1 MANLFGMPTGT
12 LAAVLTI
19 TLLVVLGVVGILALR
34 NRVLV
39 RLGVRNIR
47 RRPARS
53 VLIVVGSMLG
63 TAIIAAALATGDS
76 MSQTIRSSAT
86 AALGRTDEVVAA
98 HGSSEFDVGAIAT
111 DAARATGARYFPQTY
126 ADRIARSV
134 RASGLVAGVAPV
146 IIEDVAVQDVTARQ
160 NEPRVTLFA
169 SDPARMAAFGPMRSG
184 GEPVSLAQLG
194 PGEIYLNTNGAHKL
208 NAHAGDTLRVL
219 AGSALATVRV
229 RAVVSYHGGGTDQA
243 GILLGLA
250 PAQRLLGRPGEVKAI
265 FVANRHGVGDT
276 ARVTALLDR
285 AVAPLQ
291 LATYKTKQEA
301 IKVADQQGTAFMSMF
316 TTFGSFS
323 IAAGILLIFL
333 IFVMLAAERRGE
345 LGIARAVGTRRRH
358 LVQIFLY
365 EGIAYDLI
373 AAMVG
378 ALLGIGVAFLMVLAM
393 ASAFSTQDSSST
405 ITFAAKP
412 ASVVIAYAI
421 GVLLTLAVVAVSASR
436 VSRMNIVAAIR
447 NSPEPMVQRSRK
459 RRLAL
464 GVAGL
469 ALGTLIAISGVSA
482 RDAVG
487 LGFGVLVIVLSL
499 MPVLRALGVPNRL
512 AYTIAGGALILWFT
526 FPVSRWLFGDMK
538 VNFSIFVLG
547 GLAIVI
553 GASWLIVYNADLLLG
568 GLASTAGRV
577 RRVAPVLKMAM
588 AYPLRNVF
596 RTGVMLAMFTLVV
609 FTLVTGAV
617 TTGSFVQ
624 SANDLRSFGGG
635 FNVRA
640 TVTPAASIRD
650 MRTALAHAQGLNPA
664 DFRVVAS
671 ESTLA
676 VKARQAGTGATAETY
691 PVHGVDVPFTQNTT
705 YQFSAK
711 ASGYPTSAAIWR
723 ALRTHPGL
731 AVVDPFVA
739 PRKTNYNF
747 AAQPKF
753 HLSGFYVEDKTFAP
767 VPVQVRDPQN
777 GREVTLKV
785 IGVLSDNVPLS
796 MMGIWTSQSTL
807 SAAFGAR
814 VQPTTYLF
822 ALRPG
827 VDAKAT
833 AKHLESTFLANGMQ
847 ADAMKDVLRD
857 AVSASLTFDR
867 LIMGFMGLGLIVGV
881 AALAVISARSVVE
894 RRQQIGVLRAIGFRR
909 TMVEAIFLLESAFVA
924 LTAILVGTA
933 LGLIVGH
940 NVIADSQR
948 QGTFANLAMHVP
960 WVTLAVIFAVVFAV
974 AMATTLVPARR
985 AARVYPAEALR
996 YQ

>member
-1 MANLFGMPTGT
+1 MTKLFGLPVGT
-12 LAAVLTI
+12 LAAVLMI
-19 TLLVVLGVVGILALR
+19 TLGAVLAVVVILALR

-63 TAIIAAALATGDS
+63 TTIIAAALATGDS

-86 AALGRTDEVVAA
+86 AALGRTDEVIAA
-98 HGSSEFDVGAIAT
+98 RGSSEFDVGAITADAT
-111 DAARATGARYFPQTY
+111 RATGARYFPQTY

-134 RASGLVAGVAPV
+134 RASGVVAGVAPV
-146 IIEDVAVQDVTARQ
+146 IIEEVAVQDMTARQ

-169 SDPARMAAFGPMRSG
+169 SDPARIAAFGPMRSG
-184 GEPVSLAQLG
+184 GANVSLAQLG
-194 PGEIYLNTNGAHKL
+194 PGEIYLNTKAAHKL
-208 NAHAGDTLRVL
+208 DAHAGDTLRVL
-219 AGSALATVRV
+219 AGNALATVRV
-229 RAVVSYHGGGTDQA
+229 RAIVSYQGGGTDQA
-243 GILLGLA
+243 GLLVGLGA
-250 PAQRLLGRPGEVKAI
+250 AQRLLGRPGEVKAI
-265 FVANRHGVGDT
+265 YVANRHGVGDT
-276 ARVTALLDR
+276 ARATALLDR
-285 AVAPLQ
+285 AAAPLQ
-291 LATYKTKQEA
+291 LTAYKTKQEA

-358 LVQIFLY
+358 LVQIFLF

-393 ASAFSTQDSSST
+393 SSAFSAQDSSAT

-412 ASVVIAYAI
+412 ASVAIAYAI
-421 GVLLTLAVVAVSASR
+421 GVLLTLLVVAVSASR
-436 VSRMNIVAAIR
+436 VSRMNIVSAIR
-447 NSPEPMVQRSRK
+447 NLPDPPVERSRR

-469 ALGTLIAISGVSA
+469 AIGTLMAMSGVSA
-482 RDAVG
+482 KDAVG

-499 MPVLRALGVPNRL
+499 MPILRALGVPNRL
-512 AYTIAGGALILWFT
+512 ACTVAGGALILWFT
-526 FPVSRWLFGDMK
+526 LPVSRWLFGDMK

-553 GASWLIVYNADLLLG
+553 GASWLIVDNADLLLG
-568 GLASTAGRV
+568 GLASTLGRA
-577 RRVAPVLKMAM
+577 RRVAPVLKLAM

-609 FTLVTGAV
+609 FTLVTGAI

-624 SANDLRSFGGG
+624 SANDLRAFGGG
-635 FNVRA
+635 FDVRA
-640 TVTPAASIRD
+640 TAAPAAPIRD
-650 MRTALAHAQGLNPA
+650 MRAALARAPGLNPS

-676 VKARQAGTGATAETY
+676 VKARQVGTGPTAETY
-691 PVHGVDVPFTQNTT
+691 AVHGVDIPFMQNTT
-705 YQFSAK
+705 YRFSAR
-711 ASGYPTSAAIWR
+711 ASGYPTSAAVWR
-723 ALRTHPGL
+723 ALRTQPGL

-747 AAQPKF
+747 QAQPKF

-767 VPVQVRDPQN
+767 VPVRVRDPQT
-777 GREVTLKV
+777 GRQVTLKV

-796 MMGIWTSQSTL
+796 MMGIWASQSTL
-807 SAAFGAR
+807 SATFGAR
-814 VQPTTYLF
+814 VQPTTYVY
-822 ALRPG
+822 ALRAG
-827 VDAKAT
+827 VDPKAT
-833 AKHLESTFLANGMQ
+833 AKHLESAFLANGMQ
-847 ADAMKDVLRD
+847 ADALKDLLHD
-857 AVSASLTFDR
+857 AVASSLTFDR
-867 LIMGFMGLGLIVGV
+867 LIMGFMG
-881 AALAVISARSVVE
+881 SA
-894 RRQQIGVLRAIGFRR
+894 
-909 TMVEAIFLLESAFVA
+909 
-924 LTAILVGTA
+924 
-933 LGLIVGH
+933 
-940 NVIADSQR
+940 
-948 QGTFANLAMHVP
+948 
-960 WVTLAVIFAVVFAV
+960 
-974 AMATTLVPARR
+974 
-985 AARVYPAEALR
+985 
-996 YQ
+996 

>member
-1 MANLFGMPTGT
+1 VTKLFGMPVGT
-12 LAAVLTI
+12 LAAVLVI
-19 TLLVVLGVVGILALR
+19 ALVVVLGVVVILALR

-39 RLGVRNIR
+39 RLGVRNVR

-86 AALGRTDEVVAA
+86 AALGRTDEVLAA
-98 HGSSEFDVGAIAT
+98 RGSSEFDVGAIAT
-111 DAARATGARYFPQTY
+111 DATRATGARYFPQTY
-126 ADRIARSV
+126 ADRIAGAV

-146 IIEDVAVQDVTARQ
+146 IVEDVAVQDVTARQ

-169 SDPARMAAFGPMRSG
+169 GDPARMAAFGPMRSG
-184 GEPVSLAQLG
+184 GTTVSLAQLG
-194 PGEIYLNTNGAHKL
+194 PGEIYLNTKAAHKL
-208 NAHAGDTLRVL
+208 DAHAGDTVRVL
-219 AGSALATVRV
+219 AGTALASARV
-229 RAVVSYHGGGTDQA
+229 RAIVSYQGGGTDQA
-243 GILLGLA
+243 GMLVGLG

-265 FVANRHGVGDT
+265 FVANRQGVGDT

-285 AVAPLQ
+285 AAAPLR
-291 LATYKTKQEA
+291 LTAYETKQES
-301 IKVADQQGTAFMSMF
+301 IKLADQQGTAFMSMF

-373 AAMVG
+373 AAMIG
-378 ALLGIGVAFLMVLAM
+378 ALLGIGIAFLMVLAM
-393 ASAFSTQDSSST
+393 ASAFSAQDSSAT

-412 ASVVIAYAI
+412 ASVAIAYAI
-421 GVLLTLAVVAVSASR
+421 GVLLTLLVVAVSAGR
-436 VSRMNIVAAIR
+436 VSRMNIVSAIR
-447 NSPEPMVQRSRK
+447 NLPEPPAQRSRK
-459 RRLAL
+459 RRFAL

-469 ALGTLIAISGVSA
+469 ALGTLMAMSGVSA
-482 RDAVG
+482 KDAVG
-487 LGFGVLVIVLSL
+487 LGFGVLVMVVSL
-499 MPVLRALGVPNRL
+499 MPILRALGVPDRL
-512 AYTIAGGALILWFT
+512 AYTVAGGALILWFT
-526 FPVSRWLFGDMK
+526 LPVSRWLFGEMK

-568 GLASTAGRV
+568 GLASTLGRE

-609 FTLVTGAV
+609 FTLVTGAI

-624 SANDLRSFGGG
+624 SANDLHAFGGG
-635 FNVRA
+635 FDVRA
-640 TVTPAASIRD
+640 TAAPAAPIRD
-650 MRTALAHAQGLNPA
+650 MRAALARAPGLNPA
-664 DFRVVAS
+664 AFRVVAS

-676 VKARQAGTGATAETY
+676 VKARQPGPGATAETY
-691 PVHGVDVPFTQNTT
+691 AVHGIDAAFMQNTT

-711 ASGYPTSAAIWR
+711 ASGYPTSAAIWQ

-739 PRKTNYNF
+739 PRKANYNF

-753 HLSGFYVEDKTFAP
+753 HLRGFYVEDKTFAP
-767 VPVQVRDPQN
+767 VPVQVRDPQS
-777 GREVTLKV
+777 GRQVTLKV

-796 MMGIWTSQSTL
+796 MTGIWTSQSTL
-807 SAAFGAR
+807 SATFAAR

-822 ALRPG
+822 ALRAG
-827 VDAKAT
+827 VDPKAT
-833 AKHLESTFLANGMQ
+833 AKHLESAFLANGMQ
-847 ADAMKDVLRD
+847 ADALKDVLHD
-857 AVSASLTFDR
+857 TVAASLTFDR

-894 RRQQIGVLRAIGFRR
+894 RRQQIGVLRSIGFRR
-909 TMVEAIFLLESAFVA
+909 RMVEAIFLLESAFVA
-924 LTAILVGTA
+924 LTSILVGTL
-933 LGLIVGH
+933 LGIVVGH

-960 WVTLAVIFAVVFAV
+960 WLTLAVIFAIVFAV